1 MVFEE
6 WAKKLNSQEVSD
18 STKSAILYYMHKEHQ
33 NLEPQTKEYFDLLTE
48 VETALTDMLLYKLPF
63 VNTIDTVAMPE
74 PKKISSEQVQM
85 LSKNFVSL
93 DLINE
98 CIERVQSAKNKD
110 ELREILIHYKEII
123 DKEQEACI
131 QKAQQE
137 INLLDDY
144 ARYKIN
150 TFKIV

>member
-18 STKSAILYYMHKEHQ
+18 SAKSAILYYMYKEHQ

-48 VETALTDMLLYKLPF
+48 VETALTDLLLYKLPF

-98 CIERVQSAKNKD
+98 CIERVQSAKSKD
-110 ELREILIHYKEII
+110 ELRDILIHYKEII
-123 DKEQEACI
+123 DKEQEIRI